1 LFQFVTHP
9 DAVSRPNEAD
19 ELRPSE
25 TRVLV
30 VDDAPANLS
39 LLKQLLTRD
48 GYSVLTARDGV
59 YALEIVEREAPDIV
73 LTDVVMPRRDGIDL
87 CRAIKANPAS
97 RLTPVVLVTSFQGH
111 EDRLRGIE
119 AGADDFLLK
128 PFDPHELRARVRSL
142 LRLKAFTD
150 ELDSAEAVIMSLART
165 VEARDVTTEGHC
177 QRLSKLASALG
188 LRLGLSSPDVAALE
202 RGGVLHDIGK
212 IAVPD
217 AILLKT
223 GRLTPEEFEQIKQ
236 HTVIG
241 DRLCSELRLLRRV
254 RPIVRHHHERLDGS
268 GYPDGLR
275 GSDVPLLAQIMS
287 VVDVYDALTTARPY
301 KPAFPVVE
309 AFEELSNEA
318 SRGWRDQHLVDE
330 LVAMLQEAPHGSA

>member
-1 LFQFVTHP
+1 MADTQVFPSPSTPRMAAPPSIFLFQFVTHN

-59 YALEIVEREAPDIV
+59 YGLEIVEREAPDIA
-73 LTDVVMPRRDGIDL
+73 LPDVVMSRRDGIDL

-142 LRLKAFTD
+142 LRLKA
-150 ELDSAEAVIMSLART
+150 
-165 VEARDVTTEGHC
+165 
-177 QRLSKLASALG
+177 
-188 LRLGLSSPDVAALE
+188 
-202 RGGVLHDIGK
+202 
-212 IAVPD
+212 
-217 AILLKT
+217 
-223 GRLTPEEFEQIKQ
+223 
-236 HTVIG
+236 
-241 DRLCSELRLLRRV
+241 
-254 RPIVRHHHERLDGS
+254 
-268 GYPDGLR
+268 Y
-275 GSDVPLLAQIMS
+275 
-287 VVDVYDALTTARPY
+287 
-301 KPAFPVVE
+301 
-309 AFEELSNEA
+309 
-318 SRGWRDQHLVDE
+318 
-330 LVAMLQEAPHGSA
+330 

>member
-48 GYSVLTARDGV
+48 GYSVLTARDGI

-223 GRLTPEEFEQIKQ
+223 GRLTADEFEQIKQ
-236 HTVIG
+236 HTVVG

-275 GSDVPLLAQIMS
+275 GADVPLLAQIMS
-287 VVDVYDALTTARPY
+287 VVDVYDALTTERPY
-301 KPAFPVVE
+301 KPAFPAAV

-330 LVAMLQEAPHGSA
+330 LVAMLQEAPHSSV

>member
-1 LFQFVTHP
+1 M
-9 DAVSRPNEAD
+9 
-19 ELRPSE
+19 
-25 TRVLV
+25 LV

-177 QRLSKLASALG
+177 QRLSKLASAMG

-223 GRLTPEEFEQIKQ
+223 GRLTAEEFEQIKQ

-268 GYPDGLR
+268 GYRMACAAATCRSSLR
-275 GSDVPLLAQIMS
+275 S
-287 VVDVYDALTTARPY
+287 
-301 KPAFPVVE
+301 
-309 AFEELSNEA
+309 
-318 SRGWRDQHLVDE
+318 
-330 LVAMLQEAPHGSA
+330 

>member
-1 LFQFVTHP
+1 MLS
-9 DAVSRPNEAD
+9 AESRANEGD
-19 ELRPSE
+19 ELRPLDA
-25 TRVLV
+25 RVLV
-30 VDDAPANLS
+30 VDDAPANLA

-48 GYSVLTARDGV
+48 GYFVMTAKDGV
-59 YALEIVEREAPDIV
+59 DALAIVEREAPDIV
-73 LTDVVMPRRDGIDL
+73 LTDVVMPRRDGVDL

-97 RLTPVVLVTSFQGH
+97 RLIPVVLVTSFQGH

-142 LRLKAFTD
+142 LRLKAYTD

-177 QRLSKLASALG
+177 QRLSKLASSLG
-188 LRLGLSSPDVAALE
+188 ARLGLPSPDIAALE

-217 AILLKT
+217 AILLKP
-223 GRLTPEEFEQIKQ
+223 GRLTAEEFEHIKQ
-236 HTVIG
+236 HTVVG

-254 RPIVRHHHERLDGS
+254 RPIVRHHHERLDGT

-275 GSDVPLLAQIMS
+275 GPDVPLLAQIMS
-287 VVDVYDALTTARPY
+287 AVDVYDALTTARPY
-301 KPAFPVVE
+301 KLALPAAE

-318 SRGWRDQHLVDE
+318 RLGWRDQHLVDE
-330 LVAMLQEAPHGSA
+330 LVAMLEEPAHGSP